1 MCHDNVALMTY
12 LLQHVIFNF
21 VLGEYYLEQ
30 QINNLFLNIDLNNI
44 M

>member
-12 LLQHVIFNF
+12 LLQHVIF